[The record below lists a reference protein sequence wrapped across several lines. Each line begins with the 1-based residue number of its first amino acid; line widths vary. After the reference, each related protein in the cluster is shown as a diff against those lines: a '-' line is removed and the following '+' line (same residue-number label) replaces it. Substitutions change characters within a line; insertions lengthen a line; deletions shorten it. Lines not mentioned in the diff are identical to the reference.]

1 MSFKLKF
8 LQLSGIQSSSELRTE
23 NGQVLISL
31 DKVPE
36 QLTANSKSVLLLSF
50 RDPATNVPISA
61 DVTYGIKIFDFTGK
75 PILNQ
80 TSKTV
85 IYNTTD
91 RVEAMFPTKGI
102 YQIVISIEGLAPID
116 SNVLDTSRNGVA
128 RGYLI
133 VK

>member
-50 RDPATNVPISA
+50 RDPTTNVPISA
-61 DVTYGIKIFDFTGK
+61 DVT
-75 PILNQ
+75 
-80 TSKTV
+80 
-85 IYNTTD
+85 
-91 RVEAMFPTKGI
+91 
-102 YQIVISIEGLAPID
+102 
-116 SNVLDTSRNGVA
+116 
-128 RGYLI
+128 
-133 VK
+133 